1 MLKNPFLFL
10 FLASLVNPHGFAATP
25 DTSNAEAWPSQPF
38 YFGIAGGLIRDPAAG
53 IEVGYQGRRA
63 SSYLSFFAVDGA
75 GSRSRISLLSVRL
88 REKPG
93 KFFLEFGLGHFSQ
106 TITERNGI
114 FGDPRPEERRSGS
127 IQSLNLGQ
135 WHRSFRWGWS
145 AGASYKSESD
155 NRWGIN
161 FAFRYRFT
169 RR

>member
-1 MLKNPFLFL
+1 MLKSAFLFL
-10 FLASLVNPHGFAATP
+10 ILVSLANSHTLAASP
-25 DTSNAEAWPSQPF
+25 GQSKVDLWPSQPF
-38 YFGIAGGLIRDPAAG
+38 YFGIAGGFVRDPAAG
-53 IEVGYQGRRA
+53 IELGYQGRKA

-75 GSRSRISLLSVRL
+75 GSRSQITMINVRT

-93 KFFLEFGLGHFSQ
+93 KFYIDFGLGHFSQ
-106 TITERNGI
+106 TIAERKGL

-145 AGASYKSESD
+145 VGASYKSEAD
-155 NRWGIN
+155 HQWGIN

-169 RR
+169 TR